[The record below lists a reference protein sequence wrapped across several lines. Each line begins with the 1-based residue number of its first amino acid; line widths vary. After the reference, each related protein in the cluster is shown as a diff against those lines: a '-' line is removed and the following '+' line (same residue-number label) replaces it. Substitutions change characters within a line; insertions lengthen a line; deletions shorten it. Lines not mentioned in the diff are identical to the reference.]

1 MSGVN
6 EPAGADVVVI
16 GGGLHGLSSALHLA
30 RRGARV
36 AVLERDVCGR
46 HASGVNAGGVR
57 TLGRHDAEI
66 ALSLASRELWFKL
79 HELVDDD
86 AGFVP
91 SGQLKIAENEAELDE
106 CRARVAYLNTL
117 GFTHEV
123 MIDARAVRELVPS
136 LARHVT
142 GGVWVEHDGH
152 ALPFRAVT
160 AFRRAAQRA
169 GVGIHEQCAV
179 RNVARRDGQ
188 WDIETAGRRWRAPHV
203 VNAAGAWGGEF
214 ARQVGEPVPVEP
226 RGLMLMVTQA
236 VPAFVNPVL
245 GATGRPLS
253 FKQFS
258 NGTVVIGGAL
268 ECAAD
273 MDARQCRLDFAQ
285 LGRSART
292 VTDLFPHLQ
301 HVVVNRAWAG
311 IEGFMPDGIP
321 VIGRSGVHDGLVHA
335 FGFSAHGFELGPIV
349 GSVVAELVCD
359 GRSTHD
365 IDAFRI
371 GRFAGVTHLPRATH

>member
-1 MSGVN
+1 MSRVSG
-6 EPAGADVVVI
+6 PAGADVVVI

-36 AVLERDVCGR
+36 VVLESDVCGR

-66 ALSLASRELWFKL
+66 ALSLASRDLWFRLK
-79 HELVDDD
+79 DMIGDD

-91 SGQLKIAENEAELDE
+91 SGQLKVAENDAEFAA
-106 CRARVAYLNTL
+106 CRARVAHLHAL

-123 MIDARAVRELVPS
+123 LIDASVVRDRVPS
-136 LARHVT
+136 LARHIV
-142 GGVWVEHDGH
+142 GGIWVEYDGH
-152 ALPFRAVT
+152 ALPYRAVT
-160 AFRRAAQRA
+160 AFRLAALKA
-169 GVGIHEQCAV
+169 GVDIHETCAV
-179 RNVARRDGQ
+179 RSIARRDGQ
-188 WDIETAGRRWRAPHV
+188 WDIEAAGGRWRAPQV
-203 VNAAGAWGGEF
+203 VNAAGAWAGEF
-214 ARQVGEPVPVEP
+214 ARQAGEPVPVEP

-236 VPAFVNPVL
+236 VPPFVKPVL

-268 ECAAD
+268 ECDVDIA
-273 MDARQCRLDFAQ
+273 ARQCMLDFPQ
-285 LGRSART
+285 LGKSAQT

-311 IEGFMPDGIP
+311 IEGFLPDGIP
-321 VIGRSGVHDGLVHA
+321 VISRSGTHDGLVHA
-335 FGFSAHGFELGPIV
+335 FGFSAHGFELGPVV
-349 GSVVAELVCD
+349 GSVVADLVCD

-371 GRFAGVTHLPRATH
+371 GRFATAATLRR

>member
-1 MSGVN
+1 MNGAS

-66 ALSLASRELWFKL
+66 ALSLASRELWFRL
-79 HELVDDD
+79 AELVGDD
-86 AGFVP
+86 AGFVA
-91 SGQLKIAENEAELDE
+91 SGQLKVAESDAELDE
-106 CRARVAYLNTL
+106 CRSRVAHLQAL

-123 MIDARAVRELVPS
+123 LIDADAVRELVPS
-136 LARHVT
+136 LAHHVV
-142 GGVWVEHDGH
+142 GAVWAEHDGY

-160 AFRRAAQRA
+160 AFRLAAQKA
-169 GVGIHEQCAV
+169 GVEIHEQCAV
-179 RNVARRDGQ
+179 HSIVRRDGQ
-188 WDIETAGRRWRAPHV
+188 WNIESASGPWRAPHV
-203 VNAAGAWGGEF
+203 VNAAGAWAGEF
-214 ARQVGEPVPVEP
+214 ALQAGEPVKIEP

-236 VPAFVNPVL
+236 VPAFVKPVL

-253 FKQFS
+253 FKQFG

-268 ECAAD
+268 ECTAD
-273 MDARQCRLDFAQ
+273 MRARQCPLDFPQ
-285 LGRSART
+285 LGKSART

-301 HVVVNRAWAG
+301 HVAVNRAWAG

-321 VIGRSGVHDGLVHA
+321 VISRSGTHDGLVHA

-349 GSVVAELVCD
+349 GSVVADLVCD
-359 GRSTHD
+359 KLTTHD

-371 GRFAGVTHLPRATH
+371 GRFATAAL